1 MTCCQPPPNWFS
13 RWISLKFFFREKM
26 GAYLTEKS
34 NFGGIY
40 RNDLDQSAELDISA
54 ARLGRQNDSQTWDGS
69 NASREIFGRTL
80 TVITCKSRVPFCR
93 STYADI
99 HTPRGCHQP
108 SLVSGSTKLNP
119 KSNSAGHLL
128 VSATEGMSTR
138 WTREAGARRSC

>member
-1 MTCCQPPPNWFS
+1 
-13 RWISLKFFFREKM
+13 M

-80 TVITCKSRVPFCR
+80 TVITCKSRVPFVVLLMLTYILQEDAISHPWCLVRRNKATRRVTFSSALQRDEHQVDAR
-93 STYADI
+93 SRSAQKLLIDSPKYA
-99 HTPRGCHQP
+99 HNVVTQQLAAEQKC
-108 SLVSGSTKLNP
+108 L
-119 KSNSAGHLL
+119 
-128 VSATEGMSTR
+128 
-138 WTREAGARRSC
+138 REII